1 MGVIAK
7 LAFTIS
13 TRDEFRK
20 QDFIM
25 SEDIELYI
33 QSTLSELGPFISR
46 PRLTP
51 VLLRKPPF
59 RYLYDIVVEATRISP
74 VFAAAYL
81 PQELEDHTKVG
92 ADKNT
97 KMDFLAKFVSFLQ
110 TQFPGSGVAQVSP
123 AKIVAG
129 LEPEKTNLLLQL
141 LGKFLAGKS
150 NGTPGT
156 RSETAARPGASQSL
170 IRTAE
175 EPEIVHKGAI
185 FETTTDQSFELPT
198 VRGALV
204 SDILSS
210 SLKDQPVELPGST
223 SKTDSILM
231 KRSTVEEGPT
241 VNLQAA
247 LDSFAQAVAPAP
259 RVAES
264 YAFDVGA
271 LAREEDELRAEM
283 RRLESQIATHES
295 KTREKVALVNAKL
308 WRSEKEKSEID
319 MRIEIAKSEMIRKY
333 ENDLRFMMV
342 VARGS

>member
-25 SEDIELYI
+25 SEDIEPYI
-33 QSTLSELGPFISR
+33 QSTLSDLGPFISR

-129 LEPEKTNLLLQL
+129 LEAEKTNLLLQL

-150 NGTPGT
+150 KGTTGT
-156 RSETAARPGASQSL
+156 RSETAALPGASQRL
-170 IRTAE
+170 VRT

-185 FETTTDQSFELPT
+185 LETTTDQSFELPT

-210 SLKDQPVELPGST
+210 SLKNQPVELPGST
-223 SKTDSILM
+223 SKPGLILM

-241 VNLQAA
+241 VNLQTA

-283 RRLESQIATHES
+283 RRLESQIALHES